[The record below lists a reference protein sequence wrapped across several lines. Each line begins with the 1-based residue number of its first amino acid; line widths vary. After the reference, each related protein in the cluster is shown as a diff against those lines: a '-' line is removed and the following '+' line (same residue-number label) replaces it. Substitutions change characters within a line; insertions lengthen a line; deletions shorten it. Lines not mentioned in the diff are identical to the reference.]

1 MRFQGGLGSPIQI
14 SAKQKLNTDSSTAA
28 ELVAVHQALPEVLWA
43 PLFLEEQG
51 HKIEENLV
59 HQDNQSA
66 ILLENNGK
74 ESSSKRARHLNI
86 RFFMVADQI
95 EQGNLVIRHCPT
107 EEMVGDFMTKGLQ
120 GIKFAKFRKAIMGH

>member
-1 MRFQGGLGSPIQI
+1 M
-14 SAKQKLNTDSSTAA
+14 
-28 ELVAVHQALPEVLWA
+28 

-51 HKIEENLV
+51 YKIDKNLV

-74 ESSSKRARHLNI
+74 KSSSKRARHLNI
-86 RFFMVADQI
+86 RFFMVTDQI
-95 EQGNLVIRHCPT
+95 EQGNLVIRCCPT
-107 EEMVGDFMTKGLQ
+107 EEMVGDFMTKGPQ